1 MGKGTLG
8 GKSAE
13 TSSESSAATGRI
25 SEVGL
30 SGAPPEAERIRDQET
45 ASSQAHETTSSR
57 AHEPVSSRAQEER
70 PVQYTL
76 RMSYD
81 ESDQLDTVARALRKR
96 RGRSTAS
103 SDVLRGLVALA
114 KEDPELQQRLARELE
129 SS

>member
-1 MGKGTLG
+1 M
-8 GKSAE
+8 
-13 TSSESSAATGRI
+13 
-25 SEVGL
+25 
-30 SGAPPEAERIRDQET
+30 
-45 ASSQAHETTSSR
+45 
-57 AHEPVSSRAQEER
+57 
-70 PVQYTL
+70 QYTL

>member
-8 GKSAE
+8 SGNAAGS
-13 TSSESSAATGRI
+13 SSESAATGRI

-30 SGAPPEAERIRDQET
+30 TGAPPEAERIRADQQPNE
-45 ASSQAHETTSSR
+45 AVSSQARESASSR
-57 AHEPVSSRAQEER
+57 AQPQEER

-81 ESDQLDTVARALRKR
+81 ESDNLDTVARALRKR

-114 KEDPELQQRLARELE
+114 KEDPELQQRLARELG

>member
-8 GKSAE
+8 GGKSAAGSE
-13 TSSESSAATGRI
+13 TAATGRI
-25 SEVGL
+25 GEVGL
-30 SGAPPEAERIRDQET
+30 SGAPPEAERIRADQQLDEAT
-45 ASSQAHETTSSR
+45 SSQ
-57 AHEPVSSRAQEER
+57 AHEPVSSRAQQQEER

-81 ESDQLDTVARALRKR
+81 ESDNLDTVARALRKR

-114 KEDPELQQRLARELE
+114 KEDPELQQRLARELG